1 MSTMISQRD
10 VASSAHIT
18 QGPVTLPIPSLNWTG
33 QNLDFYVP
41 FVQDSTMN
49 TSSRLHIQS
58 SRQNSRTPLA
68 TKRKANSMVKR
79 AVKQY
84 CITWICIGRIS
95 MEPMLICTST
105 PMKTAFSST
114 TVAKNQSKRGWPTS
128 HCQQFSGL
136 FMCSRLVPL
145 QLAKRFLELIPC
157 AWSALSRSFKSAC
170 ENLRT
175 GARLVLRQSH
185 ERKPQNQRYIG
196 AESWCQ
202 NCAEIRGEQL
212 GCEGASRGKR
222 KPGAAFRELHTR
234 TFVES
239 LSDVTG
245 ETDAFPM
252 DCNSLRP
259 RWT

>member
-1 MSTMISQRD
+1 MMEEISVRKAITNRKTRISCIVFTIRVMRMIRKTFKLEIPAIFSILPFTASRAVTMSTMISQMD
-10 VASSAHIT
+10 VA
-18 QGPVTLPIPSLNWTG
+18 
-33 QNLDFYVP
+33 
-41 FVQDSTMN
+41 TMK

-136 FMCSRLVPL
+136 FMWSRLVPL
-145 QLAKRFLELIPC
+145 QLANLLLELIPC

-170 ENLRT
+170 ENVVNSL
-175 GARLVLRQSH
+175 GVKVLRGV
-185 ERKPQNQRYIG
+185 N
-196 AESWCQ
+196 ESCT
-202 NCAEIRGEQL
+202 L
-212 GCEGASRGKR
+212 GRLWNACSVG
-222 KPGAAFRELHTR
+222 
-234 TFVES
+234 
-239 LSDVTG
+239 
-245 ETDAFPM
+245 
-252 DCNSLRP
+252 
-259 RWT
+259 